1 MKVQNKASV
10 PVNGRGK
17 KQAKEEKLLV
27 VAIGASAGGLKALQG
42 IFGTIMS
49 LPQDVCF
56 IIAHHLSPRYKS
68 KLAELLSTKYLQVS
82 MAADGDVLQAG
93 KVYVTPPGRN
103 ITVSKG
109 AIRLKSADT
118 LYKPSIDL
126 LFRCVATEYRGKA
139 VGIVL
144 SGTGED
150 GAAGV
155 KAIRENGG
163 FTVVEM
169 PQETECDGMPLA
181 AIATGCV
188 DIEARTSEMMAIV
201 EHYALHGAGSRQA
214 VPESQMA
221 EVLKRVKAK
230 CGTDFSQYKSTTVG
244 RRVQRRVSLLG
255 LGSLEDYLKHT
266 TENPAELEALHR
278 DLMIGVTAFF
288 RDKHAFRFL
297 QNKLAAHL
305 RQKEEGETIRIWVPG
320 CATGEEVYTLAMA
333 LYEIMGERITRHKVQ
348 IFGSDINDQALQA
361 ARRGIYNAEA
371 LKKLDK
377 KLRDKYM
384 EPAEDS
390 SFAVGKKLRSIV
402 LFSRHD
408 VIATP
413 PFARIDLVSCRNLFI
428 YFGRELQNRVLRYF
442 HYALNSNGLLFLGK
456 SENIDKNNPWF
467 APVSN
472 THRLYARKDGDVTKT
487 ASSSSALDT
496 FAAIATFRA
505 PVENP
510 LDHMLRNHF
519 LEQYPWPFA
528 VVDEQMHIKS
538 VSRNISP
545 YVALA
550 AGEFSRSIIK
560 NTHPSLQIE
569 LRAVLQKSIKENK
582 KITGQAVHVSIGK
595 SSHCLRLTA
604 EPVLSKSRISR
615 FFIVSFMQEPS
626 AQGERQARVK
636 PLSAREERKTAEL
649 EQELLRTREHLQAFV
664 EELESGNEELQS
676 LNEELQ
682 SANEELQATNE
693 ELETS
698 NEELQSASQ
707 EMVVTFNELQEVYR
721 LLEKKEEEISA
732 TANRLQAILENSSQ
746 GYLLVNAHY
755 RIISFNHEA
764 DAIIRK
770 LTGSP
775 VVQDSSVFNCAPL
788 QTLDSFK
795 KNLDRAFAGETV
807 EYEAEE
813 RCGSGTV
820 WLRFRY
826 VPVYGAAGK
835 IETALISYI
844 DLSGEITARKLIEV
858 KEANL
863 NSVVENFDGYVWSM
877 DRERRYITFNSLLK
891 NEIKKIYGVEVRPGD
906 KVQGLLETLDP
917 RRSGEW
923 EKLYDAAFEG
933 KPRRLVHEFNTNG
946 RQSYFELSLNPISDG
961 KGVLGLSCFAR
972 DITGQVTRK
981 NQLDAMERRYRSLIE
996 NSLDGISLLDSD
1008 GKFSYLTP
1016 SVKRILGYE
1025 PAELEGQSP
1034 SPYIH
1039 PEDME
1044 KFASMVQEI
1053 SGKQGQSTNANFRA
1067 LHKNGGWKWLNCNI
1081 TNMLHQPAVKAIV
1094 FNYKDISERVAAEEK
1109 LLSSH
1114 EKLVASQMLAKVGSW
1129 EFALDGLN
1137 DLENTPVEWSDGAY
1151 HIFGCQPGQVEITS
1165 GFFFGMVNPED
1176 RVKIREAVMECING
1190 GKPSDVEYR
1199 IELKDGTTRFIYARM
1214 RIIYSSTGKPL
1225 RISGVC
1231 QDITERKLNEIKIIQ
1246 SEANLRGILDN
1257 SNTAFQLFDT
1267 SFNIVAFNQLAYE
1280 WTLAENGKKL
1290 EPGRNFS
1297 YYIKEEHHDY
1307 FRKFYQDALD
1317 GQDVCFEYTGRSTGR
1332 NYYINIKR
1340 ITGGDG
1346 RAHGICIST
1355 IDLTEQKRAERAIMD
1370 SEMLYRSLFN
1380 NSPLPKWVCDKKTL
1394 RFLEVNDTAVT
1405 QYGYSREEF
1414 LGMTAYDLRAEEEH
1428 GILDQVI
1435 EKGSQ
1440 VVKNRLA
1447 THRRKNG
1454 TIIFATV
1461 SVHEL
1466 HYKGV
1471 DAYLVLANDV
1481 TETLKLQ
1488 KELSEEKL
1496 NKQIEINRT
1505 VLYVQ
1510 EQERMELGRELHD
1523 NVNQMLTSVKLYMD
1537 TALADNTHSRDFIDK
1552 GRAQVM
1558 KCIEELRRISKSLV
1572 PPSLGDLSLGEAL
1585 EEIVLPL
1592 RLTGK
1597 SVKLDMS
1604 TLREDV
1610 LKDDLKISIYRIVQ
1624 EQLNNIVK
1632 YAEASRV
1639 RILIRQDSSSI
1650 ELQVTDNGKGF
1661 DLTARRKGIGINN
1674 IINRVNAFHGNI
1686 LIEAAP
1692 GKGCSLNVSFQ
1703 V

>member
-1 MKVQNKASV
+1 M
-10 PVNGRGK
+10 
-17 KQAKEEKLLV
+17 V

-42 IFGTIMS
+42 IFGAIVS
-49 LPQDVCF
+49 LPQGICF
-56 IIAHHLSPRYKS
+56 VVAHHLSPRYKS
-68 KLAELLSTKYLQVS
+68 KLAELLSTKFLQVRT
-82 MAADGDVLQAG
+82 AADGDVLQEG
-93 KVYVTPPGRN
+93 QVYVTPPGRN
-103 ITVSKG
+103 VTVSKG
-109 AIRLKSADT
+109 AIRLKPADT

-126 LFRCVATEYRGKA
+126 LFQSVATEYRGKA
-139 VGIVL
+139 AGIVL

-163 FTVVEM
+163 LTVVEL

-188 DIEARTSEMMAIV
+188 DMEARTSEIIAIV
-201 EHYALHGAGSRQA
+201 EHYALHGTCNRPASDQA
-214 VPESQMA
+214 VPESEMA
-221 EVLKRVKAK
+221 EVLKRVKAR
-230 CGTDFSQYKSTTVG
+230 CGTDYSHYKSTTVW

-255 LGSLEDYLKHT
+255 LGSLTDYLKHT

-278 DLMIGVTAFF
+278 DLMISVTAFF
-288 RDKHAFRFL
+288 RDKHAFRFV
-297 QNKLAAHL
+297 QNKLAGYL
-305 RQKEEGETIRIWVPG
+305 RQKEEGDAIRIWVPG

-333 LYEIMGERITRHKVQ
+333 LHEILGDKISRHKVQ
-348 IFGSDINDQALQA
+348 IFGSDINDHALQA
-361 ARRGIYNAEA
+361 ARRGVYNAEA

-384 EPAEDS
+384 EPAEDN
-390 SFAVGKKLRSIV
+390 SFTVGKKLRSIV
-402 LFSRHD
+402 LFSKHD

-413 PFARIDLVSCRNLFI
+413 PFGRIDLVSCRNLFI
-428 YFGRELQNRVLRYF
+428 YFDRELQNRVLRYF

-467 APVSN
+467 SPVSN
-472 THRLYARKDGDVTKT
+472 THRLYTRKAGDGTRKT
-487 ASSSSALDT
+487 AHSAAPHDT
-496 FAAIATFRA
+496 LTAIATLRT
-505 PVENP
+505 PMENP
-510 LDHMLRNHF
+510 LGQMLRDHF

-528 VVDEQMHIKS
+528 VVDEQMQIKS

-550 AGEFSRSIIK
+550 AGEFSMSILK

-569 LRAVLQKSIKENK
+569 LRAVLLKSIKENK

-595 SSHCLRLTA
+595 SRQSLRLTA
-604 EPVLSKSRISR
+604 EPLLSKSRTTR
-615 FFIVSFMQEPS
+615 FFIVSFAQEPS
-626 AQGERQARVK
+626 AQAKKQAGVK

-664 EELESGNEELQS
+664 EELETSNEELQS

-682 SANEELQATNE
+682 SANEEMQATNE

-698 NEELQSASQ
+698 NEELQSANQ

-746 GYLLVNAHY
+746 GYLLVNGHY
-755 RIISFNHEA
+755 RIVSFNHEA

-775 VVQDSSVFNCAPL
+775 VAQDSSVFNCAPL

-807 EYEAEE
+807 EQETEE
-813 RCGSGTV
+813 KYGDETV

-826 VPVYGAAGK
+826 VPVYGAGGK

-844 DLSGEITARKLIEV
+844 DLSGQIKARKLIEE

-877 DRERRYITFNSLLK
+877 DLERRYITFNSLLK

-917 RRSGEW
+917 LRAGEW
-923 EKLYDAAFEG
+923 EKLYDAAFKG
-933 KPRRLVHEFNTNG
+933 KAQRLVHEFNTNG
-946 RQSYFELSLNPISDG
+946 RQSYFELSLNPIGDG
-961 KGVLGLSCFAR
+961 KEVLGLSCFAR
-972 DITGQVTRK
+972 DVTEQVTRK
-981 NQLDAMERRYRSLIE
+981 NQLDAVESRYRSLIE
-996 NSLDGISLLDSD
+996 NSLDGISLLDRD
-1008 GKFSYLTP
+1008 GKFTYHTP
-1016 SVKRILGYE
+1016 SMKRILGYE
-1025 PAELEGQSP
+1025 PAELEGQAP
-1034 SPYIH
+1034 GPYIH
-1039 PEDME
+1039 PEETE
-1044 KFASMVQEI
+1044 KFASLLRKL
-1053 SGKQGQSTNANFRA
+1053 SRKKGQSANANFRV

-1081 TNMLHQPAVKAIV
+1081 TNMLHQPAVEAIV
-1094 FNYKDISERVAAEEK
+1094 LNYKDISERVAAEEK

-1114 EKLVASQMLAKVGSW
+1114 EKLVASQRLAKVGSW
-1129 EFALDGLN
+1129 EFGLDSLD
-1137 DLENTPVEWSDGAY
+1137 DLENTPVEWSDEAY
-1151 HIFGCQPGQVEITS
+1151 YIFGCKPGQVKVTS
-1165 GFFFGMVNPED
+1165 GFFFGMVYPED
-1176 RVKIREAVMECING
+1176 QVKIQEAVMECING
-1190 GKPSDVEYR
+1190 GKPNDVEYR
-1199 IELKDGTTRFIYARM
+1199 IKLEDGSTRFIHDRM
-1214 RIIYSSTGKPL
+1214 RIIRSTSGKPL
-1225 RISGVC
+1225 RIAGAC
-1231 QDITERKLNEIKIIQ
+1231 QDITERKLNELKIIQ
-1246 SEANLRGILDN
+1246 SEANLRGILNN

-1267 SFNIVAFNQLAYE
+1267 SFSIVAFNQLAYD

-1290 EPGRNFS
+1290 EPGRSFS
-1297 YYIKEEHHDY
+1297 YYIRKEHHDY

-1317 GQDVCFEYTGRSTGR
+1317 GRDVCFEYTGRTSGR

-1340 ITGGDG
+1340 IMGGDG

-1394 RFLEVNDTAVT
+1394 RFLEVNDTAINH
-1405 QYGYSREEF
+1405 YGYSREEF
-1414 LGMTAYDLRAEEEH
+1414 LAMTAFDLRVEEEH
-1428 GILDQVI
+1428 GIVNDELS
-1435 EKGSQ
+1435 KGSQ
-1440 VVKNRLA
+1440 VLKNTLA

-1454 TIIFATV
+1454 DLVFATV

-1466 HYKGV
+1466 HYKGM
-1471 DAYLVLANDV
+1471 DAYLVLASDV

-1488 KELSEEKL
+1488 KALSEEKL

-1523 NVNQMLTSVKLYMD
+1523 NVNQMLASVKLYMD
-1537 TALADNTHSRDFIDK
+1537 TAMADSANSLGYIDK
-1552 GRAQVM
+1552 GRVQVM

-1585 EEIVLPL
+1585 EEIVLPI

-1597 SVKLDMS
+1597 WVQLEMS

-1639 RILIRQDSSSI
+1639 RIIIRQDSSSI

-1661 DLTARRKGIGINN
+1661 DLTAKRKGIGINN
-1674 IINRVNAFHGNI
+1674 IINRVNAFHGNV
-1686 LIEAAP
+1686 LIESAP
-1692 GKGCSLNVSFQ
+1692 GQGCSLNVSFQ